1 MWILTRMHSSRMRII
16 CCSGHLGGGGVCLG
30 GGCLP
35 KVGGVSALGDVCL
48 EGVSTL
54 RGVCPGGGV
63 SAQVGE
69 GGVYPGRCL
78 PGGCTPPPPVDGILD
93 TCL

>member
-1 MWILTRMHSSRMRII
+1 M
-16 CCSGHLGGGGVCLG
+16 
-30 GGCLP
+30 
-35 KVGGVSALGDVCL
+35 GGVSALGDVCL

-63 SAQVGE
+63 SAQVGGCLPKE
-69 GGVYPGRCL
+69 VSAWGVY
-78 PGGCTPPPPVDGILD
+78 TPPVDGILD